1 VTESERRT
9 IRRQGFLRGVRAAMA
24 VPGAVLTASFFGF
37 GAFAHASGFDL
48 TQLAF
53 AAGIFALPGQV
64 VLADEMAA
72 GAGLAAI
79 FLAVTLTAVRLLPMT
94 VAIMPLLREDRT
106 PLWQQ
111 LLVSHFV
118 AVSVWVEAMRRMP
131 ELERPERIPFCFGM
145 ATVLLPSVVTAALAG
160 HIAAG
165 AVPPVLSAGLMF
177 LTPIY
182 FLLSTLAAA
191 RERIDLLAIG
201 AGLVLGP
208 VFFLYAPGFDLL
220 LTGLIGGTLAFGVDR
235 WRKS

>member
-1 VTESERRT
+1 
-9 IRRQGFLRGVRAAMA
+9 
-24 VPGAVLTASFFGF
+24 
-37 GAFAHASGFDL
+37 
-48 TQLAF
+48 
-53 AAGIFALPGQV
+53 
-64 VLADEMAA
+64 
-72 GAGLAAI
+72 
-79 FLAVTLTAVRLLPMT
+79 VTLTAVRLLPMT